1 MSSPLLGRVVIGVGL
16 LLLLIA
22 LFADSLGLGRAPG
35 VGWKQTLGAVVGVL
49 VVVVGAYLLRRGKV
63 SP

>member
-1 MSSPLLGRVVIGVGL
+1 MGSPLLGRVVIGVGL

-22 LFADSLGLGRAPG
+22 LFADPLGLGRSPG

-49 VVVVGAYLLRRGKV
+49 VVVAGAYLLRRGKV

>member
-1 MSSPLLGRVVIGVGL
+1 MLAPVVIGVGL

-22 LFADSLGLGRAPG
+22 LFADFLGLGESSWRRLEAD
-35 VGWKQTLGAVVGVL
+35 TLEPLVGVL
-49 VVVVGAYLLRRGKV
+49 VVVAGAYLLRRGKV